1 MSYLSWIK
9 TIKNKF
15 FLKFSSSLLNKVNN
29 FANESQLIYNFLS
42 LEQTL
47 NTQLR
52 EVRSTADDPKAAL
65 EGQCQ
70 LISPNYGSNVYTKED
85 AAVKIIFFLMF
96 FWSKKKYI
104 KYI

>member
-1 MSYLSWIK
+1 M
-9 TIKNKF
+9 
-15 FLKFSSSLLNKVNN
+15 
-29 FANESQLIYNFLS
+29 
-42 LEQTL
+42 EQTL

-85 AAVKIIFFLMF
+85 AAVKTIFLNVFLVY
-96 FWSKKKYI
+96 KETY
-104 KYI
+104 